1 MSETNRLRSTDPR
14 FAENIQK
21 SFIALKV
28 MWSLA
33 FFAATYLTVRFLIE
47 SINEYTAYR
56 VFNNINII
64 RSESLEFPA
73 VKICSLNPTVRN
85 YTLNEFE

>member
-1 MSETNRLRSTDPR
+1 MERENLKKCLKRIGSDLQIHGLPKIFKNRIL
-14 FAENIQK
+14 
-21 SFIALKV
+21 ALKV

-64 RSESLEFPA
+64 
-73 VKICSLNPTVRN
+73 
-85 YTLNEFE
+85 